1 MDRIPVRCVD
11 HNSKRYDGKVW
22 LEPVEDILQVNGE
35 QLSEPILPSAVKEG
49 DAVKVCQHSKGG
61 CPKKLWIGVVSW
73 NRSPH
78 GEL

>member
-1 MDRIPVRCVD
+1 MDRIPARGD
-11 HNSKRYDGKVW
+11 GNNRKRYGGKVW
-22 LEPVEDILQVNGE
+22 LEAVKNVVEVNGE
-35 QLSEPILPSAVKEG
+35 QLSEPILPSALKEG

-61 CPKKLWIGVVSW
+61 RHKKLWIGVVSW